1 MNAITPIHAH
11 SASQAAPVDPAVP
24 VRRFVADHYDAL
36 WHAARLLGGYEA
48 AREVGHLAT
57 ALANEPTLSRST
69 GRRLHALL
77 DLLMLENVGDPE
89 RVEMGFFA
97 VIDPSDP
104 CVEEI
109 CLLADGL
116 AEAVADWQTA
126 QRNAPRRGSAPV
138 PHPQAG

>member
-1 MNAITPIHAH
+1 MNALTPIHAH
-11 SASQAAPVDPAVP
+11 SAPQAAPADPAVP
-24 VRRFVADHYDAL
+24 VRCFVADHYDAL

-57 ALANEPTLSRST
+57 AVANEPTLSRST

-77 DLLMLENVGDPE
+77 DLLRLENVGDPE

-97 VIDPSDP
+97 VIDPADP

-116 AEAVADWQTA
+116 SDVMAAWTQA
-126 QRNAPRRGSAPV
+126 QRDAPRRRSLPARRV
-138 PHPQAG
+138 A